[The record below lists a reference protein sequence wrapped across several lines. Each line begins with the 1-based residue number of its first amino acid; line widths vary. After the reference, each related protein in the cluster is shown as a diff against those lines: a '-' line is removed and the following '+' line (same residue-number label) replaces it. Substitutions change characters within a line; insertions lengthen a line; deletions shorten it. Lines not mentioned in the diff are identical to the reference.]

1 MWKRSEHFEQ
11 DQIELSR
18 EMLEMQTGHSYLPR
32 FNLYVRISDR
42 LIDSML
48 HNNSSSSEL
57 SDSDSL
63 SHDLDSTWNLCC
75 EFGFFSGVKQLGAI
89 FLSTISCLCIACW

>member
-18 EMLEMQTGHSYLPR
+18 EMPEMHTGHSYLPR
-32 FNLYVRISDR
+32 SNLCVRISDR
-42 LIDSML
+42 LIDSIL

-57 SDSDSL
+57 SGSDSF
-63 SHDLDSTWNLCC
+63 SDDLNSTLHFCC
-75 EFGFFSGVKQLGAI
+75 EFFFSESKQIGAVFFSI
-89 FLSTISCLCIACW
+89 ISCLWTACW